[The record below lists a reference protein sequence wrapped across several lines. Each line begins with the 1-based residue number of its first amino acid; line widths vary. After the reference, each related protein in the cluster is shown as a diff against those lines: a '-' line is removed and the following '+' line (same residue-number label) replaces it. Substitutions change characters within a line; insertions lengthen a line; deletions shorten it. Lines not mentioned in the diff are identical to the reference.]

1 MLIVLWA
8 GKYPAF
14 TRANYRSAALG
25 EKFARGEKFASYVI
39 CELWETPC
47 ELIPQCAD
55 LQIVVD

>member
-8 GKYPAF
+8 GKYSAF
-14 TRANYRSAALG
+14 TGANYRSAAL
-25 EKFARGEKFASYVI
+25 GEKFASYVI